1 MIKITGYLDAFAMFE
16 RNGWNYDL
24 KQSEENHYESVFY
37 YMDITIE
44 YKTRVT
50 AEFVKEYRG
59 LNIASSFGVV
69 GLSGN
74 YEYTD
79 MTFGEIE
86 DILEAME
93 HAEDN
98 LLNNGIPFIKDYNFH
113 GKNKKQKALKNQRLR
128 KKLHIEEQEA
138 KAYEIKKREKEKDNE

>member
-1 MIKITGYLDAFAMFE
+1 MIKITGYLNAFAMFE

-24 KQSEENHYESVFY
+24 KQSEENNFESVFY

-50 AEFVKEYRG
+50 AEFVKGYRG

-69 GLSGN
+69 GLYGN

-86 DILEAME
+86 DMLEAMV

-98 LLNNGIPFIKDYNFH
+98 LLNNGIPFIKDYEFH
-113 GKNKKQKALKNQRLR
+113 GKNKKDPFGLYAG
-128 KKLHIEEQEA
+128 A
-138 KAYEIKKREKEKDNE
+138 

>member
-1 MIKITGYLDAFAMFE
+1 MIKITGYLNAFDMFE

-24 KQSEENHYESVFY
+24 KQSEENNFESVFY

-86 DILEAME
+86 DMYEA
-93 HAEDN
+93 
-98 LLNNGIPFIKDYNFH
+98 LNKIRPSS
-113 GKNKKQKALKNQRLR
+113 R
-128 KKLHIEEQEA
+128 
-138 KAYEIKKREKEKDNE
+138 